1 MRMKFEIKLQAIF
14 WRISPSLAIKLN
26 DKTIESC
33 NNLVNENIT
42 TISFDADLRDGDHQL
57 IIERLNKSNTDT
69 VVKDS
74 KIVKD
79 STIDIVDVIIDEISV
94 NALIDNANFFPKYPE
109 PWFSQQKQMGE
120 EPPASYNYCRT
131 LHHNG
136 EWKLNFATPVHIWF
150 FQNLN
155 VQI

>member
-1 MRMKFEIKLQAIF
+1 MKFEIKLQAIF

-109 PWFSQQKQMGE
+109 MYL
-120 EPPASYNYCRT
+120 ALY
-131 LHHNG
+131 
-136 EWKLNFATPVHIWF
+136 PVKIIKSLKPCF
-150 FQNLN
+150 L
-155 VQI
+155 